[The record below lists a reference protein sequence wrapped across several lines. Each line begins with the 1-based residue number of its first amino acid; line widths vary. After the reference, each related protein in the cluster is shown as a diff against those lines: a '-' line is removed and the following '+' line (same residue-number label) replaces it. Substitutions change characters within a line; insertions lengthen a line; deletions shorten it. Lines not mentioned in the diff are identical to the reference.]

1 MNRPRLPGKGYRS
14 RNRRGEASLGLR
26 KGKACFSVLPEG
38 NILTENELCDNIF
51 VLFID
56 IPAPVVIY
64 WKQIMP
70 VGVGFLFNIGDKV
83 VYPLHGAGVIE
94 SIEEK
99 EILGERQKYY
109 IMKMPIGNMKVMVPM
124 RSVKSIGL
132 REVVDEETV
141 TRVLER
147 LKSRDLGTNANWNR
161 RYRANMDKM
170 RSGDIYQVA
179 DVVRSLMLRDR
190 EKGLSTGERKMLD
203 NARQILISE
212 LVLAKGIDEEQ
223 ASDLLDELV
232 CSSENP
238 AD

>member
-1 MNRPRLPGKGYRS
+1 
-14 RNRRGEASLGLR
+14 
-26 KGKACFSVLPEG
+26 
-38 NILTENELCDNIF
+38 LTTDWLCDNIF

-56 IPAPVVIY
+56 IPAPFVIY

-109 IMKMPIGNMKVMVPM
+109 IMKMPIGDMKVMVPM
-124 RSVKSIGL
+124 KNVKSIGL

-141 TRVLER
+141 SRVLER
-147 LKSRDLGTNANWNR
+147 LKKRDGGTTANWNR

-212 LVLAKGIDEEQ
+212 LVLAKGIDEEE
-223 ASDLLDELV
+223 ASRLLDELV
-232 CSSENP
+232 CSEDP
-238 AD
+238 AE

>member
-1 MNRPRLPGKGYRS
+1 M
-14 RNRRGEASLGLR
+14 
-26 KGKACFSVLPEG
+26 
-38 NILTENELCDNIF
+38 TTDWLCDNIF

-56 IPAPVVIY
+56 IPAPFVIY

-109 IMKMPIGNMKVMVPM
+109 IMKMPIGDMKVMVPM
-124 RSVKSIGL
+124 KSVESIGL

-141 TRVLER
+141 SRVLER
-147 LKSRDLGTNANWNR
+147 LKSRDCGTTANWNR

-223 ASDLLDELV
+223 ASNLLDELV
-232 CSSENP
+232 CSSENA
-238 AD
+238 ADAE